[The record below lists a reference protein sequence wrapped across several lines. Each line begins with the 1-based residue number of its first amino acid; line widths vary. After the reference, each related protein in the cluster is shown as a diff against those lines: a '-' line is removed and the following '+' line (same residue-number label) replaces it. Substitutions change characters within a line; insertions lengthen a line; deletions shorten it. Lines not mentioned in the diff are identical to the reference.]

1 MQNRILSRA
10 ISLALMMSGGGM
22 VHAQQAEQTQDTN
35 QLEEVIVTAQFR
47 SENLQETPLAI
58 TAITGDMLEA
68 RSQTSIYE
76 VSRQAPSVFLAPQAQ
91 ANGSGL
97 IAYIRG
103 VGQTDFN
110 FALEP
115 GVGLYVDDVYLPTL
129 TGSLL
134 DLLDLE
140 RVEILRGPQGTL
152 SGRNSIGGAI
162 KLFSRKAEGHG
173 GNLSLTYGSFDRVD
187 VRASGDFTLAEDK
200 LFMRVSGVSKNRD
213 GYVERMDY
221 GCMNPGSGVPTIRLS
236 QGCKL
241 GTLGGISYAAGR
253 MNLRW
258 LPSDS
263 LEVNF
268 NADVTNDSSE
278 AGADVLRRAVQLQ
291 NPAAPPPPNTR
302 YIWVDDGDPNTI
314 PTVPLDCRFV
324 PYGKNSCDPNSG
336 DPYRSYSTFVDSTAP
351 TGQRPFKPVVVPVVQ
366 QLDQYGMSANIDW
379 TINDS
384 FSLKSISAW
393 RKYDSS
399 WAQDVDNSPA
409 ASQQLLQ
416 SLRHWAW
423 SQELRLN
430 GSFGESFDFTAG
442 AYYFKQDGT
451 LEARVDLNYAG
462 IDFIH
467 GPDPTPSDSKA
478 LFLHGV
484 FHFTDAL
491 SLSAGARY
499 TEDEKSYT
507 YHRHNPDGTV
517 PAPCTGFPFAPTQ
530 PPNCVFW
537 DPVAGRSLDGYTPPS
552 FTSEQFDWRV
562 ALDYQFTDDVMAYVN
577 VSTGY
582 KGGGINPRP
591 FYLSQ
596 VLGFEPETLTT
607 YEIGFKSDFAD
618 NRVRVNL
625 AAFFNQYEDIIL
637 RLNVCPT
644 EIVAQRTPC
653 QLPANVGS
661 ADVKGVEL
669 EANMLLGAGFSL
681 DFAGSWMDFK
691 YTETDF
697 ARTGIPDTFVTPYTP
712 EVKGNIGLQ
721 WETPFAG
728 DHTFVARVDYSY
740 LDQVYGDAFNNPYN
754 HIPSAALGNLRLTWR
769 GPESKWEASAEVQN
783 VTDELFYLAT
793 NDYSASAGT
802 SSFSP
807 GLPRTWA
814 LTVKRTFE

>member
-10 ISLALMMSGGGM
+10 ISLALMMSAGG
-22 VHAQQAEQTQDTN
+22 VLQAQQAQPAQQTQEADK
-35 QLEEVIVTAQFR
+35 LDEVIVTAQFR
-47 SENLQETPLAI
+47 RENLQETPIAI
-58 TAITGDMLEA
+58 TAITADMLEN

-76 VSRQAPSVFLAPQAQ
+76 VSRQAPNVFLAPQAQ

-134 DLLDLE
+134 DLLDLD

-152 SGRNSIGGAI
+152 AGRNSIGGAI
-162 KLFSRKAEGHG
+162 KLFSKKAEGHG
-173 GNLSLTYGSFDRVD
+173 GNVSLTYGSYDRVD
-187 VRASGDFTLAEDK
+187 VRASGDFTLVEDE
-200 LFMRVSGVSKNRD
+200 LFIRVAGVSKNRD
-213 GYVERMDY
+213 GFVDRIDY
-221 GCMNPGSGVPTIRLS
+221 GCSHPGSGVPTLRLS

-241 GTLGGISYAAGR
+241 GTLGGVSYAAGR
-253 MNLRW
+253 ANLRW
-258 LPSDS
+258 LPSDT

-268 NADVTNDSSE
+268 NADITNDSSE

-291 NPAAPPPPNTR
+291 NPNTPPLPNTR
-302 YIWVDDGDPNTI
+302 FIWVDDGDPNTT

-324 PYGKNSCDPNSG
+324 PYSKNSCDPNG
-336 DPYRSYSTFVDSTAP
+336 GNPYLSYATFVDSTAP
-351 TGQRPFKPVVVPVVQ
+351 TNQRPFKPVVVPPVQ

-379 TINDS
+379 TLSDS

-393 RKYDSS
+393 RKYESS

-467 GPDPTPSDSKA
+467 GPDPTPSDSMA
-478 LFLHGV
+478 VFLHGV
-484 FHFTDAL
+484 YRFTDDL
-491 SLSAGARY
+491 SLSLGARY

-517 PAPCTGFPFAPTQ
+517 PAPCTGFPFAPGA

-537 DPVAGRSLDGYTPPS
+537 DANAGRSLDGFTPDP
-552 FTSEQFDWRV
+552 FTSEEFDWRV
-562 ALDYQFTDDVMAYVN
+562 ALDYQFSDDVMGYLN

-591 FYLSQ
+591 FFLNQ
-596 VLGFEPETLTT
+596 VLEFKPEHLTT
-607 YEIGFKSDFAD
+607 YELGLKSDFAD
-618 NRVRVNL
+618 NRVRVNV

-637 RLNVCPT
+637 RLNRCPFPPF
-644 EIVAQRTPC
+644 TPC
-653 QLPANVGS
+653 QAPANVGS

-669 EANMLLGAGFSL
+669 ESNMLLGGGFSIDLAASWL
-681 DFAGSWMDFK
+681 DFQ
-691 YTETDF
+691 YTETNAIF
-697 ARTGIPDTFVTPYTP
+697 TGIALSDVTPYTP
-712 EVKGNIGLQ
+712 EVKGSIGLQ
-721 WETPFAG
+721 WETTFAG
-728 DHTFVARVDYSY
+728 DHTFAARVDYSY
-740 LDQVYGDAFNNPYN
+740 LDQVFGDAFNNLYN
-754 HIPSAALGNLRLTWR
+754 HIPSAKLANLRLVWR
-769 GPESKWEASAEVQN
+769 GPEDVWEAALEVQN
-783 VTDELFYLAT
+783 VADDLFYTAT

-802 SSFSP
+802 SSFAP
-807 GLPRTWA
+807 GMPRTWA
-814 LTVKRTFE
+814 ISVKRSWE

>member
-1 MQNRILSRA
+1 MYKKTLISRGV
-10 ISLALMMSGGGM
+10 SLALLLGGSAALQ
-22 VHAQQAEQTQDTN
+22 AQQAQETD
-35 QLEEVIVTAQFR
+35 QLEEITVTAQFR
-47 SENLQETPLAI
+47 NENLQETPLAI
-58 TAITGDMLEA
+58 TAITGDTLED

-76 VSRQAPSVFLAPQAQ
+76 VARQAPSVFLAPQAQ

-110 FALEP
+110 YALEP

-134 DLLDLE
+134 DLLDLD

-152 SGRNSIGGAI
+152 AGRNSIGGAI
-162 KLFSRKAEGHG
+162 KLFSKKAEGHG
-173 GNLSLTYGSFDRVD
+173 GSVSLTYGSYDRVD

-200 LFMRVSGVSKNRD
+200 LFLRVAGVSKNRD
-213 GYVERMDY
+213 GYVDRIDY
-221 GCMNPGSGVPTIRLS
+221 GCDHPGSGVPTIRLS

-258 LPSDS
+258 VASDDV
-263 LEVNF
+263 EINF

-278 AGADVLRRAVQLQ
+278 AGADVLRRAVQTLPTTDPRFVWIDDG
-291 NPAAPPPPNTR
+291 NPNT
-302 YIWVDDGDPNTI
+302 V
-314 PTVPLDCRFV
+314 PTVPMDCRFV
-324 PYGKNSCDPNSG
+324 PYGQYSCDPNGG
-336 DPYRSYSTFVDSTAP
+336 DPYRSYATFVDSTAP
-351 TGQRPFKPVVVPVVQ
+351 TNQRPFKPVVVPVVQ

-379 TINDS
+379 KLSDT

-393 RKYDSS
+393 RKYESS

-467 GPDPTPSDSKA
+467 GPDPTPSDSQA
-478 LFLHGV
+478 LFLQGV
-484 FHFTDAL
+484 FHATDAL
-491 SLSAGARY
+491 SFTAGARY
-499 TEDEKSYT
+499 TEDEKDYT
-507 YHRHNPDGTV
+507 YHRHNPDGTLPV
-517 PAPCTGFPFAPTQ
+517 PPTGFPFAPTQ
-530 PPNCVFW
+530 PPNAVL
-537 DPVAGRSLDGYTPPS
+537 AGLDG
-552 FTSEQFDWRV
+552 TSAHFESNQFDWRFV
-562 ALDYQFTDDVMAYVN
+562 VDYQWTDDVMTYLQA
-577 VSTGY
+577 STGY

-591 FYLSQ
+591 FFVSQ
-596 VLGFEPETLTT
+596 ELAFDPETLTT
-607 YEIGFKSDFAD
+607 YELGFKSDFAD
-618 NRVRVNL
+618 NRIRLNV

-637 RLNVCPT
+637 RLNFC
-644 EIVAQRTPC
+644 AQSPVGQQTPC
-653 QLPANVGS
+653 QLPANVGK
-661 ADVKGVEL
+661 ADVKGVEV
-669 EANMLLGAGFSL
+669 ESSMLFGAGFSM
-681 DFAGSWMDFK
+681 DIAASWMDFK
-691 YTETDF
+691 YTETNL
-697 ARTGIPDTFVTPYTP
+697 ATTGIPTSYITPFTP
-712 EVKGNIGLQ
+712 ELKGAIGLQ

-728 DHTFVARVDYSY
+728 DHTFMARVDYAY
-740 LDQVYGDAFNNPYN
+740 QDEVYGDAFNNPYN
-754 HIPSAALGNLRLTWR
+754 LIDAYGIANLRLVWR
-769 GPESKWEASAEVQN
+769 GPGEDNWEAAFEVQN

-802 SSFSP
+802 SSFAP

-814 LTVKRTFE
+814 LTLKKNFD

>member
-1 MQNRILSRA
+1 MNNKTLVARGV
-10 ISLALMMSGGGM
+10 SLALLLAGGNAL
-22 VHAQQAEQTQDTN
+22 AQQAAEADK
-35 QLEEVIVTAQFR
+35 LEEITVTAQFR
-47 SENLQETPLAI
+47 SQNLQETPLAI
-58 TAITGDMLEA
+58 TAVTGDMLEA

-76 VSRQAPSVFLAPQAQ
+76 VAKQAPSVFLAPQAQ

-110 FALEP
+110 YALEP

-134 DLLDLE
+134 DLLDLD
-140 RVEILRGPQGTL
+140 RVEVLRGPQGTL
-152 SGRNSIGGAI
+152 AGRNSIGGAI

-173 GNLSLTYGSFDRVD
+173 GNVSLTYGSFNRVD
-187 VRASGDFTLAEDK
+187 VRASGDFTLVDDK
-200 LFMRVSGVSKNRD
+200 LFIRVAGVSKNRD
-213 GYVERMDY
+213 GYVDRMDY
-221 GCMNPGSGVPTIRLS
+221 ACTHPGSGVPTLRLS
-236 QGCKL
+236 EGCKL
-241 GTLGGISYAAGR
+241 GTLGGISYAAGK

-258 LPSDS
+258 LASDS
-263 LEVNF
+263 VEVNF
-268 NADVTNDSSE
+268 NADITNDNSE

-291 NPAAPPPPNTR
+291 DPAAPPQPNTR
-302 YIWVDDGDPNTI
+302 YIWVDDGNPNTT

-324 PYGKNSCDPNSG
+324 PYGQYSCDPNG
-336 DPYRSYSTFVDSTAP
+336 QNPYLSYATFTDSTAP
-351 TGQRPFKPVVVPVVQ
+351 TNQRPFKPVVVPAIQ
-366 QLDQYGMSANIDW
+366 TLNQYGMSANIDW
-379 TINDS
+379 KINDT
-384 FSLKSISAW
+384 FSLKSISSW
-393 RKYDSS
+393 RKYESS
-399 WAQDVDNSPA
+399 WAQDVDGSPA

-416 SLRHWAW
+416 TLHHWAW

-430 GSFGESFDFTAG
+430 GSFGDWLDFTAG

-451 LEARVDLNYAG
+451 LQARVDLNYAG
-462 IDFIH
+462 IDFEH

-478 LFLHGV
+478 LFLHGA
-484 FHFTDAL
+484 FHLTDDLTL
-491 SLSAGARY
+491 SLGARY

-537 DPVAGRSLDGYTPPS
+537 DPVKGRSLNDYTPPPFKS
-552 FTSEQFDWRV
+552 DQFDWRV
-562 ALDYQFTDDVMAYVN
+562 ALDYKFTDDVMAYLN

-596 VLGFEPETLTT
+596 VQTFDPETLTT
-607 YEIGFKSDFAD
+607 YEVGLKTSFAED
-618 NRVRVNL
+618 RVRVNL
-625 AAFFNQYEDIIL
+625 AAFFNKYEDIIL

-644 EIVAQRTPC
+644 DIVSQRTPC

-661 ADVKGVEL
+661 ADVKGIEL
-669 EANMLLGAGFSL
+669 ESNMLLGAGFSL
-681 DFAGSWMDFK
+681 DLSGSWMDFK

-697 ARTGIPDTFVTPYTP
+697 ARTGIPTSFITPFTP
-712 EVKGNIGLQ
+712 EIKGSLGLQ
-721 WETPFAG
+721 YETKFAG
-728 DHTFVARVDYSY
+728 DHTFVARADWAYQ
-740 LDQVYGDAFNNPYN
+740 DMVYGDAFNNPYN
-754 HIPSAALGNLRLTWR
+754 RIPAYGIGNLRFTWR
-769 GPESKWEASAEVQN
+769 GPEDKWEASAEVQN
-783 VTDELFYLAT
+783 VTDKLFYLAT

-802 SSFSP
+802 SSYSP

-814 LTVKRTFE
+814 LTVKRSFQ